1 MKRREGAACSS
12 PLTPSLSRG
21 EREKV
26 EAPRFAR
33 RG

>member
-1 MKRREGAACSS
+1 MRKGAALSS

-26 EAPRFAR
+26 EASRFAR
-33 RG
+33 RD